1 MDKKLEDLRSKLT
14 EKQLRFANYFIECGN
29 AAEAAEK
36 AGYSTT
42 SSRQI
47 GQENLTKPTVRA
59 YIDIILDSKEKESIA
74 RQDEVLSF
82 YTMLMRGEETE
93 EIVCP
98 DGVGGVFRQR
108 KELDHKTRLAAAKE
122 LAKRYG
128 IDKPVGQELNND
140 ITIKLVT
147 SDDNQED

>member
-1 MDKKLEDLRSKLT
+1 MDRLEELRSKLT

-29 AAEAAEK
+29 TAEAAEK
-36 AGYSTT
+36 AGYSKVA
-42 SSRQI
+42 SRQI
-47 GQENLTKPTVRA
+47 GSENMTKPNIRA
-59 YIDIILDSKEKESIA
+59 YIDTILNAKEKEIIA
-74 RQDEVLSF
+74 RQDEVLAF
-82 YTMLMRGEETE
+82 YTSLMRGDETE

-98 DGVGGVFRQR
+98 DGIGGVFRER

-128 IDKPVGQELNND
+128 IDRPVGQEVNND

-147 SDDNQED
+147 SEDE